1 MMIGG
6 SSKNPFVQRSIREY
20 FGEET
25 TMLLPPDMQNLV
37 SQGAAIHSLMVN
49 AFDIAM
55 IRPITS
61 EPVVIITKEEKC
73 VPVIPAGTEIP
84 FPVVKIDRFST
95 GDSEMRCIEIPVCVS
110 SEKKMLTNL
119 KIEAP
124 DEEVFPANT
133 SIEVYLEMNADK
145 VLSVRASCLGK
156 ECMVASENPFANTYQ
171 TDEEKRIMQAERD
184 TYIAAN
190 KNGGVPTK
198 DSLIRLRNAYS
209 DAEKEYR
216 EAEVLEMQLKY
227 YPQDNL
233 YNRLGVLFH
242 NSGNITKAMGCY
254 KKAISINDE
263 DPWPHSNLGHDLYQI
278 GKYREAKKELE
289 RAIELKPDQTTA
301 LIVLG
306 DIYAE
311 EEDLEKATEYRE
323 QAYNILMRIGREGF
337 LDDCDYGWLK
347 RVANRLG
354 KEDAIKDIHPSTS
367 GRKDV
372 SNYNAE
378 NLVTI
383 TKKKEVEV

>member
-1 MMIGG
+1 
-6 SSKNPFVQRSIREY
+6 
-20 FGEET
+20 
-25 TMLLPPDMQNLV
+25 
-37 SQGAAIHSLMVN
+37 
-49 AFDIAM
+49 
-55 IRPITS
+55 
-61 EPVVIITKEEKC
+61 
-73 VPVIPAGTEIP
+73 
-84 FPVVKIDRFST
+84 
-95 GDSEMRCIEIPVCVS
+95 
-110 SEKKMLTNL
+110 
-119 KIEAP
+119 
-124 DEEVFPANT
+124 
-133 SIEVYLEMNADK
+133 
-145 VLSVRASCLGK
+145 
-156 ECMVASENPFANTYQ
+156 
-171 TDEEKRIMQAERD
+171 MQAERE

-190 KNGGVPTK
+190 RNGGVPTK

-242 NSGNITKAMGCY
+242 NSGNITKAMACY
-254 KKAISINDE
+254 RKAISINDE
-263 DPWPHSNLGHDLYQI
+263 DSWPHSNLGHDLYQI

-372 SNYNAE
+372 SNYNAD

>member
-1 MMIGG
+1 
-6 SSKNPFVQRSIREY
+6 
-20 FGEET
+20 
-25 TMLLPPDMQNLV
+25 MQ
-37 SQGAAIHSLMVN
+37 
-49 AFDIAM
+49 F
-55 IRPITS
+55 
-61 EPVVIITKEEKC
+61 
-73 VPVIPAGTEIP
+73 
-84 FPVVKIDRFST
+84 
-95 GDSEMRCIEIPVCVS
+95 
-110 SEKKMLTNL
+110 
-119 KIEAP
+119 
-124 DEEVFPANT
+124 
-133 SIEVYLEMNADK
+133 
-145 VLSVRASCLGK
+145 
-156 ECMVASENPFANTYQ
+156 
-171 TDEEKRIMQAERD
+171 
-184 TYIAAN
+184 
-190 KNGGVPTK
+190 
-198 DSLIRLRNAYS
+198 
-209 DAEKEYR
+209 
-216 EAEVLEMQLKY
+216 KY

-242 NSGNITKAMGCY
+242 NSGNITKAMACY

-354 KEDAIKDIHPSTS
+354 KEDAIKYIHPSTS

-372 SNYNAE
+372 NNYNAD

-383 TKKKEVEV
+383 TKKKEVEI

>member
-1 MMIGG
+1 
-6 SSKNPFVQRSIREY
+6 
-20 FGEET
+20 
-25 TMLLPPDMQNLV
+25 
-37 SQGAAIHSLMVN
+37 
-49 AFDIAM
+49 
-55 IRPITS
+55 
-61 EPVVIITKEEKC
+61 
-73 VPVIPAGTEIP
+73 
-84 FPVVKIDRFST
+84 
-95 GDSEMRCIEIPVCVS
+95 
-110 SEKKMLTNL
+110 MLTNL

-171 TDEEKRIMQAERD
+171 TDEEKRIMQAERE

-190 KNGGVPTK
+190 RNGGVPTK

-242 NSGNITKAMGCY
+242 NSGNITKAMACY
-254 KKAISINDE
+254 RKAISINDE
-263 DPWPHSNLGHDLYQI
+263 EPWPHSNLGHDLFRI
-278 GKYREAKKELE
+278 GKYREAKQELL
-289 RAIELKPDQTTA
+289 RAIELKADSHA
-301 LIVLG
+301 AMIILG
-306 DIYAE
+306 EIYAE
-311 EEDLEKATEYRE
+311 EDDMETANEYFE
-323 QAYNILMRIGREGF
+323 QAYNILMRYFHQGLLGEYEYSWLQSVARDLGRELPEGVKAPVSEKKNSNGF
-337 LDDCDYGWLK
+337 
-347 RVANRLG
+347 
-354 KEDAIKDIHPSTS
+354 
-367 GRKDV
+367 
-372 SNYNAE
+372 NAE